1 MKGKLLSMI
10 LAVTMTAALLAGC
23 GSSSADSA
31 AEPAAEEAVEEAA
44 EEEEAEAPAEETEE
58 EAEAPAEASG
68 DHKFALVVQGPINDG
83 SWNTG
88 AYNGL
93 EAIKAAYGVEGDWSE
108 ASDASSF
115 EEVFRNYVLLGYDVI
130 IGHGAQFLEAAKIVA
145 ADNPDVMFI
154 VNSNLTYQE
163 PNLAAV
169 NPNGDEMGLICGVAA
184 AAASKTGKVGAIGGA
199 YSPTTTGPLNGFAA
213 GALSYNPDVEVT
225 LSIIDTWDDA
235 SKAKEQA
242 LAMIDAGV
250 DVIMSDCDSAG
261 FGVYEA
267 CTERGVYCMPTYG
280 SQNDVAPE
288 NVICSGLCDAGQAIK
303 AMGDVIMEGGF
314 EPKAFIFGVAEGC
327 AGYEPNEAVWNALID
342 DAGNAAVEDI
352 TAKLANK
359 EITVDEYVDEY
370 VPDDIVLK

>member
-1 MKGKLLSMI
+1 MKGKLLSLL

-23 GSSSADSA
+23 GSSASGGAEPA
-31 AEPAAEEAVEEAA
+31 PEAEEEEAEPAAEEEAEPEA
-44 EEEEAEAPAEETEE
+44 EEEEAEPA
-58 EAEAPAEASG
+58 AEASG

-93 EAIKAAYGVEGDWSE
+93 EAIKEAYGVETNYTE
-108 ASDASSF
+108 ASDPSGF
-115 EEVFRNYVLLGYDVI
+115 EEVFRNYVMLGYDVI

-145 ADNPDVMFI
+145 ADNPDTMFI
-154 VNSNLTYQE
+154 VNSNLEYAE

-169 NPNGDEMGLICGVAA
+169 NPDGDEMGLICGVAA
-184 AAASKTGKVGAIGGA
+184 AAATKTGKVGAIGGA

-213 GALSYNPDVEVT
+213 GAYSYNPDIEVT

-235 SKAKEQA
+235 AKAKEQA

-267 CTERGVYCMPTYG
+267 CQERGVYCMPTYG

-314 EPKAFIFGVAEGC
+314 EAKSFVFGVAEGC
-327 AGYEPNEAVWNALID
+327 SGYEPNQPVWDELID
-342 DAGNAAVEDI
+342 ADGTAAVEDI
-352 TAKLANK
+352 ASKLANK
-359 EITVDEYVDEY
+359 EITVNDYIEEY
-370 VPDDIVLK
+370 VPENIVLK